1 MNLTT
6 STDGNIS
13 GKVQCPGDKS
23 ISQRVL
29 ILGAFMNQDMVID
42 GFLHGEDPLS
52 TMNALNQ
59 IGAGIQ
65 VDEDDRVL
73 LCKRNQSFHDSDNVI
88 NLGNSGTGLRLML
101 GLASGMGLKASFVGD
116 ESLSSRPMERVIN
129 PLAEMGANIVSSEGK
144 LPISI
149 SPSTINMQYTYELP
163 IASAQV
169 KSCILLAG
177 LSAGAGIEI
186 IEPIQTRDHTERML
200 KNFGANIEITSL
212 DGKNIIK
219 LDSTNN
225 LHAKNY
231 TVVGDI
237 SSAAFLIVAALIS
250 NSPGLE
256 IINVGMNPS
265 RIGVLKALQKMGANI
280 ELKNQRLVSGEPCA
294 DLTVKK
300 SKLKGIELSGEII
313 PNIIDEIPIISIA
326 AAFADG
332 DTVIKDAAELRV
344 KESDR
349 LQAVSEGFSVLGIKH
364 ENFEDG
370 MSIQGSSNTLLID
383 QSVLIES
390 HDDHRIAMSF
400 LIAGL
405 KCSQSITVRNCENIF
420 TSFPNFIELI
430 SSIGYELEKQ

>member
-6 STDGNIS
+6 STDGHII

-29 ILGAFMNQDMVID
+29 IVGAFMNQDMVID

-65 VDEDDRVL
+65 VDEDGRVIIY
-73 LCKRNQSFHDSDNVI
+73 KRSQGLHDSDKEL

-116 ESLSSRPMERVIN
+116 ETLSSRPMQRVIN
-129 PLAEMGANIVSSEGK
+129 PLAEMGVSIQSSKGK

-149 SPSTINMQYTYELP
+149 SPSTFNIQYKYELP
-163 IASAQV
+163 VASAQV

-177 LSAGAGIEI
+177 LAAGIGVEI

-200 KNFGANIEITSL
+200 KNFGANIETTSL

-219 LDSTNN
+219 LASNNN
-225 LHAKNY
+225 LGAKNY

-237 SSAAFLIVAALIS
+237 SSAAFLIVAALITS
-250 NSPGLE
+250 SPGLE
-256 IINVGMNPS
+256 ITNVGMNPS
-265 RIGVLKALQKMGANI
+265 RAGVLQVLQKMGANI
-280 ELKNQRLVSGEPCA
+280 EVKNQRLESGEPCA
-294 DLTVKK
+294 DLVVTK
-300 SKLKGIELSGEII
+300 SKLKGVELSGKII
-313 PNIIDEIPIISIA
+313 PNIIDEIPIISIV

-332 DTVIKDAAELRV
+332 ETIIRDAAELRV

-349 LQAVSEGFSVLGIKH
+349 LMAVSEGFNRLGIKH
-364 ENFEDG
+364 KNFEDG
-370 MSIQGSSNTLLID
+370 MSIQGAPNTLKVD
-383 QSVLIES
+383 QSIS
-390 HDDHRIAMSF
+390 IDSYDDHRIAMSF

-405 KCSQSITVRNCENIF
+405 KCSKPITVRDCENIF

-430 SSIGYELEKQ
+430 YSIGYKLEK